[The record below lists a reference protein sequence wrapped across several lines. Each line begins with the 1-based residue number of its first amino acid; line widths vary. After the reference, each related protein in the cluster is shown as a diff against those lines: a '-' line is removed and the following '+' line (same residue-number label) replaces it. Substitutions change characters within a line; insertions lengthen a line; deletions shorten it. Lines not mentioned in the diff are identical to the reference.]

1 MTFNCLAATDPLR
14 GDSLRFIAKFTGFLG
29 THLTELERMKG
40 CANLGQEH
48 YQEQNALT

>member
-1 MTFNCLAATDPLR
+1 MTLNCLTVTDPLR
-14 GDSLRFIAKFTGFLG
+14 GDGLRFTAKSTGFLG